1 VRNRTEAAA
10 ATRRIAASADN
21 AGIHVK
27 GERAMSKRTL
37 VRMVAGAFL
46 AGGAG
51 AALAA
56 DITMIQPSAATVTV
70 EGGRPV
76 VVQFTVSGRA
86 ASGDRCGYFVE
97 YGDGAA
103 GDSRIIEKEN
113 GGFSRP
119 HERSFSKPG
128 TYTVKAS
135 GKNVKTTSACNGA
148 SSTTVTVVAAAAA
161 PARSGRTGA
170 APTCPEGWMLNE
182 KSVNWRTGAFS
193 CARKPTA
200 QMACG
205 DGLTYYEQNGLIGC
219 RQERRNRGD
228 RNR

>member
-1 VRNRTEAAA
+1 M
-10 ATRRIAASADN
+10 N
-21 AGIHVK
+21 A
-27 GERAMSKRTL
+27 RTL
-37 VRMVAGAFL
+37 VQLVAGALL

-51 AALAA
+51 AAFAA
-56 DITMIQPSAATVTV
+56 DITMIQPSAGTVTLD
-70 EGGRPV
+70 GGKAV
-76 VVQFTVSGRA
+76 VGFTVSGKA
-86 ASGDRCGYFVE
+86 ASGDHCGYFVE

-119 HERSFSKPG
+119 HERTFSRPG

-135 GKNVKTTSACNGA
+135 GKSVKTTSGCNGA
-148 SSTTVTVVAAAAA
+148 ASTTVTVVAGAV
-161 PARSGRTGA
+161 PTRA

-193 CARKPTA
+193 CAPKPAA
-200 QMACG
+200 QLVCG
-205 DGLTYYEQNGLIGC
+205 DGLTYYEQNGMIGC
-219 RQERRNRGD
+219 RQDRRNREE